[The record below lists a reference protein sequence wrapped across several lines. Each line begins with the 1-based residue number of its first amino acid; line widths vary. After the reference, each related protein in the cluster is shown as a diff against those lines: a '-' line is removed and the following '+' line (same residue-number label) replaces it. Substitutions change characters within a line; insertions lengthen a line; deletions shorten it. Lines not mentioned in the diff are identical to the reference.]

1 MFNTSKR
8 LTRKSWYKLLDSCS
22 FVSSSALVH
31 SRVVLS
37 KGTRDE
43 RKRISATSPMP
54 GMGEDGENCIGSS
67 LVPFDST
74 TRHCTSE
81 KKMLP
86 MAKNVLGG
94 GAQPDYDLFR
104 TSSASNVHVPY
115 HC

>member
-1 MFNTSKR
+1 MHMNIPYYF
-8 LTRKSWYKLLDSCS
+8 SCS

-43 RKRISATSPMP
+43 RKRISATSPVP
-54 GMGEDGENCIGSS
+54 GTGEDGENCIGSS
-67 LVPFDST
+67 LVLFDST
-74 TRHCTSE
+74 TRHCTSA

-86 MAKNVLGG
+86 MAKNVLVG

-104 TSSASNVHVPY
+104 TSSASHAHVPY